1 MLRLRTLIP
10 LALTAIA
17 LSFDSA
23 WSRGGSDVID
33 QALERAFPGCSI
45 ERVVCRLGDTER
57 AKVNELADQK
67 KFRKKTTFAYVAR
80 RKGEIVGTAFFDS
93 HVVRSKRETL
103 MVAVNPYGD
112 LRCVDTV
119 AFAEPPEYL
128 AQDAFYDS
136 LKGREQ
142 GRPLTLG
149 RGLDGTTGAT
159 LTCRAVA
166 NASRRALALHEV
178 LGVRVGRVKKVQK
191 ESAATIAAP

>member
-10 LALTAIA
+10 LALTAVA

-23 WSRGGSDVID
+23 WSRGGSEVID
-33 QALERAFPGCSI
+33 QALERAFPGCAI
-45 ERVVCRLGDTER
+45 ERVVCRLGDPER
-57 AKVNELADQK
+57 AKVNKLADQK

-80 RKGEIVGTAFFDS
+80 RDGAVVGTAFFDS

-103 MVAVNPYGD
+103 MVAVEPDGE

-136 LKGREQ
+136 LKGRGQ

-166 NASRRALALHEV
+166 NACRRALALHEV
-178 LGVRVGRVKKVQK
+178 LGAKVGRAKAGEKTRAQ
-191 ESAATIAAP
+191 APSNP

>member
-10 LALTAIA
+10 IALTAIA

-23 WSRGGSDVID
+23 WSRGGSEVID
-33 QALERAFPGCSI
+33 HALERAFPGCTI
-45 ERVVCRLGDTER
+45 DRVVCRLGEVER
-57 AKVNELADQK
+57 AEVNELADQK

-80 RKGEIVGTAFFDS
+80 FEGKVVGTAFFDS
-93 HVVRSKRETL
+93 HIVRSKRETL
-103 MVAVNPYGD
+103 MVAVNPAGD

-136 LKGREQ
+136 LKGRGQ

-178 LGVRVGRVKKVQK
+178 LGERVGRVKKAKK
-191 ESAATIAAP
+191 EGAVELVAP

>member
-10 LALTAIA
+10 LALTAMA

-23 WSRGGSDVID
+23 WSRGGSEVID
-33 QALERAFPGCSI
+33 QALERAFPGCTI
-45 ERVVCRLGDTER
+45 ERVVCRLGDPER

-103 MVAVNPYGD
+103 MVAVNPGGD

-178 LGVRVGRVKKVQK
+178 LGTKVGRAKAGKKARA
-191 ESAATIAAP
+191 SALSVP

>member
-1 MLRLRTLIP
+1 MLRVRILIP
-10 LALTAIA
+10 LLVAAMACSL
-17 LSFDSA
+17 DSA
-23 WSRGGSDVID
+23 WSRGGSDIID

-45 ERVVCRLGDTER
+45 ERVVCRLGDPER
-57 AKVNELADQK
+57 EKVNELADQK

-80 RKGEIVGTAFFDS
+80 LKGKVVGTAFFDS
-93 HVVRSKRETL
+93 HIVRSKRETL
-103 MVAVNPYGD
+103 MVAVNPDGIV
-112 LRCVDTV
+112 RAVDTV

-136 LKGREQ
+136 LKGRAQ

-178 LGVRVGRVKKVQK
+178 LGEKVGRVKKTK
-191 ESAATIAAP
+191 KSGTSPLLAP